1 MARHEISSLRNDLAV
16 LEERL
21 ADLALELLHEALG
34 DPDPRAS
41 GPAKAEK
48 IVTRARRSVAKASD
62 LLGSLEGADA
72 EE

>member
-1 MARHEISSLRNDLAV
+1 MARDEISSLRNDLAV

-62 LLGSLEGADA
+62 LLGALEGADA